1 MRLFSFFLLLLSFVS
16 AAGIPLELIQQVV
29 EQGLTIDLKE
39 VKYEPGIIFTEEG
52 GMVFGPDLKI
62 QGRQIY
68 LTFPEDAPG
77 AILVAQGDLFVE
89 YGDYILV
96 GDEFIYDFGRKWG
109 ILRNGTLNIEPWF
122 FSACEIELLPNGE
135 IHFQEPTITTSEE
148 KDPAWSLV
156 ANEAILENHCY
167 LKAFQLRFR
176 VGKIPIFYLP
186 WLKGNLDDLR
196 DHPIKYRIRW
206 GGEQG
211 MRVGLIAKIF
221 SWGNFDLSF
230 RFDYRFNRGPGAAL
244 VSDYIDDR
252 TIAHTITY
260 LAKDNSIEIPNEQIR
275 FRFQGLFDH
284 TSVDRRTE
292 YHLSYDKLSDNEVVT
307 DYFERGLELKTGRK
321 TEASIVRT
329 DPLLISSV
337 YTRVRVN
344 NFEMVK
350 QELPTLTLTPY
361 PSILERSGWVIDGKT
376 QIGFLDFSY
385 PHEQPKVNDYHSAR
399 FFVDPKIYRTTIL
412 GPLFLTTTVGAV
424 GIAYSDRPQEE
435 FGWLGI
441 GRAEVEGKVRLKG
454 VQECFTHTIE
464 PYVAFIGYTPPTL
477 SPNQHFIFDIEDGW
491 SSLQY
496 TRLGVRNLLYLFGN
510 TDHPVRS
517 LTSDLY
523 SFFFYGNPNGS
534 RPIPKIQFDMLLDL
548 TESIRHTLESGW
560 DLHHQILDHFN
571 YRIDWTW
578 SENIAFAVE
587 YRQRS
592 QYAWRKLDYDN
603 FFLDTGRSF
612 EALLRSSVS
621 DRRQTFLWRSFVR
634 FHPAVALQFE
644 VRHGWD
650 RRRQPVYTE
659 YEIDLLTTFHSIWEL
674 KISYQKKEDDHRII
688 ALYFNL
694 NQDRPSIC
702 CPD

>member
-1 MRLFSFFLLLLSFVS
+1 M
-16 AAGIPLELIQQVV
+16 ELIQQVV

-39 VKYEPGIIFTEEG
+39 VRYEKDIIYTEEG
-52 GMVFGPDLKI
+52 GMVCGPGLKI

-68 LTFPEDAPG
+68 LTFQEDAAG

-96 GDEFIYDFGRKWG
+96 GDEFIYDFGKKWG
-109 ILRNGTLNIEPWF
+109 LLRCGTLSVEPWF
-122 FSACEIELLPNGE
+122 FTADEIELLPNGE
-135 IHFQEPTITTSEE
+135 IHFKEPMITTSEE
-148 KDPAWSLV
+148 CNPAWSLV
-156 ANEAILENHCY
+156 AHSAVLENRCY
-167 LKAFQLRFR
+167 LKAFQLRFK
-176 VGKIPIFYLP
+176 VGSIPIFYLP

-211 MRVGLIAKIF
+211 LRIGLIAKIF
-221 SWGNFDLSF
+221 SRGPFDLSF

-244 VSDYIDDR
+244 VSDYVSGN
-252 TIAHTITY
+252 TIAQTINY
-260 LAKDNSIEIPNEQIR
+260 LAKDNSIEIPREQIR

-284 TSVDRRTE
+284 TTADNRTE

-321 TEASIVRT
+321 TEASVVRT
-329 DPLLISSV
+329 DPFLISSV
-337 YTRVRVN
+337 YTRVRIN

-350 QELPTLTLTPY
+350 QELPTLTLVPY
-361 PSILERSGWVIDGKT
+361 PSIFERAGWVIDGKT

-385 PHEQPKVNDYHSAR
+385 PHEQPHLSDYHSAR
-399 FFVDPKIYRTTIL
+399 FFVDPKIYRTTLL
-412 GPLFLTTTVGAV
+412 GPFFLTTTVGAV
-424 GIAYSDRPQEE
+424 GIAYSERPQEE

-441 GRAEVEGKVRLKG
+441 GRGEIEGKVRFKG
-454 VQECFTHTIE
+454 VQACFTHTIE
-464 PYVAFIGYTPPTL
+464 PYASFIGYTPPTL
-477 SPNQHFIFDIEDGW
+477 SPNQHYIFDIQDGW

-496 TRLGVRNLLYLFGN
+496 SRIGMRNLLYLFGG

-523 SFFFYGNPNGS
+523 TFFFYSHPNGS

-548 TESIRHTLESGW
+548 TESLRHTLETGW
-560 DLHHQILDHFN
+560 DLNHQILDHFN
-571 YRIDWTW
+571 YRIDWTL
-578 SENIAFAVE
+578 SANIAFAME

-592 QYAWRKLDYDN
+592 QYDWRKLDYDN

-612 EALLRSSVS
+612 NALLHSTLS
-621 DRRQTFLWRSFVR
+621 DRRETLLWRSFVR
-634 FHPAVALQFE
+634 FHPNAALQLE

-650 RRRQPVYTE
+650 RTSQPNYTE
-659 YEIDLLTTFHSIWEL
+659 YEIDLLTTWRSIWEL
-674 KISYQKKEDDHRII
+674 KVSYQKKEDDHRI

-694 NQDRPSIC
+694 IQDRPC
-702 CPD
+702 L